1 MTDTELRK
9 LGRRELLQLL
19 LEQGRELEA
28 LKALLEST
36 QAQLRSREIYINR
49 SNSYVLPETG
59 GAGTA
64 RLAVAG
70 TVLMALAALTYL
82 SLRRKGAEKP

>member
-28 LKALLEST
+28 GAS
-36 QAQLRSREIYINR
+36 
-49 SNSYVLPETG
+49 G
-59 GAGTA
+59 GAE
-64 RLAVAG
+64 AVGRIMTRYKERAKREG
-70 TVLMALAALTYL
+70 V
-82 SLRRKGAEKP
+82 RP